1 MRKLIL
7 GKTLVAAALVAATA
21 SFSSAFAQQ
30 WKPERPIKVVVPF
43 GAGGTTDV
51 MVRVLL
57 KKIEEKTG
65 WTMIVDNKVGASG
78 AIGSL
83 EVKNA
88 KPDGHVI
95 GVSATLLYA
104 LDPFVPGVNVGYKP
118 EDFDYLGTMGL
129 IEFGVVAPKDA
140 PFNDLKEMAE
150 YSKKKKIRFVSQGR
164 PLELSMELMSKKFGI
179 EYVTATTSGSAES
192 LQLVAGGHADLAM
205 DGGLHVSFI
214 RDGKVKPVA
223 ILANKRPSYAPDTKT
238 IIEQGA
244 PLPMRNYVLFFTPLG
259 MPANVKAALAQ
270 AIDDGMK
277 TPEMR
282 EHMGKIFMGVDNLGP
297 DKAKADVLEQAAH
310 WKEYFANK
318 K

>member
-1 MRKLIL
+1 MRKLATIL
-7 GKTLVAAALVAATA
+7 SMAALLLAVAGSEIAHA
-21 SFSSAFAQQ
+21 Q
-30 WKPERPIKVVVPF
+30 WKPERPIRVVVPF

-78 AIGSL
+78 AIGST

-88 KPDGHVI
+88 KPDGYII

-104 LDPFVPGVNVGYKP
+104 LDPFVPGVNLGYKP

-129 IEFGVVAPKDA
+129 IEFGVVVPKDA
-140 PFNDLKEMAE
+140 PFNDLKEMAD

-164 PLELSMELMSKKFGI
+164 PLELSMELMAKQFGI

-214 RDGKVKPVA
+214 KDGKLKPIAV
-223 ILANKRPSYAPDTKT
+223 LAEHRPSYAPNTKT

-244 PLPMRNYVLFFTPLG
+244 PLPMRNYVLFIAPLNL
-259 MPANVKAALAQ
+259 PPNVKAALAK
-270 AIDDGMK
+270 AIEDGMQ
-277 TPEMR
+277 TPEMK
-282 EHMGKIFMGVDNLGP
+282 EHMDKIFMGVSNLGP
-297 DKAKADVLEQAAH
+297 DKAKADVLEQAAT
-310 WKEYFANK
+310 WKTYFANK

>member
-1 MRKLIL
+1 MRKFTTIL
-7 GKTLVAAALVAATA
+7 SAAAMLFAVAGIDRADA
-21 SFSSAFAQQ
+21 Q
-30 WKPERPIKVVVPF
+30 WKPDRPIRVVVPF

-78 AIGSL
+78 TIGSM

-129 IEFGVVAPKDA
+129 IEFGVVVPKDA

-150 YSKKKKIRFVSQGR
+150 FSKKKKIRFVSQGR
-164 PLELSMELMSKKFGI
+164 PLELSMELIGKQFGI

-192 LQLVAGGHADLAM
+192 LQLVAGGHADVAM

-214 RDGKVKPVA
+214 KDGKVKPVT
-223 ILANKRPSYAPDTKT
+223 ILAERRPSYAPDTQT
-238 IIEQGA
+238 IVEQGA
-244 PLPMRNYVLFFTPLG
+244 PLPMRNYVLFFAPLNI
-259 MPANVKAALAQ
+259 PPNVKAALAK
-270 AIDDGMK
+270 AIDDGMQ
-277 TPEMR
+277 TPEMKD
-282 EHMGKIFMGVDNLGP
+282 HMDKIFMGVSNLGP
-297 DKAKADVLEQAAH
+297 DKARADVLEQANH
-310 WKEYFANK
+310 WKAYFASK